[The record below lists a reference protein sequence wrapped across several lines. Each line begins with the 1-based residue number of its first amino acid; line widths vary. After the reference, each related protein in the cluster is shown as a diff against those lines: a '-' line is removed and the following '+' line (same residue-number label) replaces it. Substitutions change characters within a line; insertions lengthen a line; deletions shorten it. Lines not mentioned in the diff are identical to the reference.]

1 MCCSIYVNRICL
13 NAWDLF
19 KIEVFCCVCVFFFSS
34 IFFFSFSWSLCI
46 IIALVVQERAASI
59 WDLAI
64 TKAHGSSS
72 SHPSY
77 SSRFSKLPSLTL
89 LLSLAEILC
98 TSKIKQF

>member
-1 MCCSIYVNRICL
+1 MLTGFALMLGIYLKLKFFV
-13 NAWDLF
+13 
-19 KIEVFCCVCVFFFSS
+19 VCVCFVFFFLLFS
-34 IFFFSFSWSLCI
+34 FFFLLEPVYH
-46 IIALVVQERAASI
+46 IALVVQEWAASI

-72 SHPSY
+72 SRPSY

-98 TSKIKQF
+98 TSEIKQF

>member
-19 KIEVFCCVCVFFFSS
+19 KIEGLF
-34 IFFFSFSWSLCI
+34 FFFSFFFFLLEPVYH
-46 IIALVVQERAASI
+46 IALVVQEQAASS
-59 WDLAI
+59 WDLAV

-89 LLSLAEILC
+89 LLSLAEIPS
-98 TSKIKQF
+98 TSKIKRF